1 MKSKTILIILVVVFI
16 LIVLFARGRSQI
28 APTTTLPETT
38 NNQSIDD
45 GAMQKNNTGQNAQ
58 SIDTDLQSL
67 NNIIDGIN
75 NEDFA
80 ETTLDDIE

>member
-1 MKSKTILIILVVVFI
+1 MKSKTTLIILVVVFI
-16 LIVLFARGRSQI
+16 LIVLIARRRSQT
-28 APTTTLPETT
+28 APIYTSSGTTESQST
-38 NNQSIDD
+38 NNDV
-45 GAMQKNNTGQNAQ
+45 MEKNTA

-80 ETTLDDIE
+80 SATLDGIE